1 MEGEQMTAKWGRGR
15 LGGRGI
21 EQKEK
26 RFMLSGSLKGAGAL
40 SVRALSGQVGGE
52 PGDPGDPS
60 DPKATASQRWEP
72 AACSESITWTTVR
85 RLQGEVQGD

>member
-1 MEGEQMTAKWGRGR
+1 MTAKWGRGR

-40 SVRALSGQVGGE
+40 SARAPSGQVGGE
-52 PGDPGDPS
+52 PVTPVTP
-60 DPKATASQRWEP
+60 ATLATPRRQHLSAGSRLPVQRVSHGQQ
-72 AACSESITWTTVR
+72 CGGCRGRYKGTKR
-85 RLQGEVQGD
+85 